1 MPSPE
6 EQLATMLANIPQ
18 KTGKPLDA
26 WLKLVARSGHEKHG
40 QIVKFLKAEHG
51 VTHGFANLI
60 ANRALGGG
68 TPAEPAGDDLVAA
81 QYAGPK
87 AALRPI
93 YDAVEKYVKTLGKD
107 VELAPKKAAVSIRR
121 SKQFALVGPATKTR
135 VDLGV
140 NLKGVEPTGKL
151 EAWGGMVTH
160 RVRLEK
166 PADLDKQVKAWLK
179 QAYEAA

>member
-1 MPSPE
+1 MATPE
-6 EQLATMLANIPQ
+6 EQLATMLANIPE

-26 WLKLVARSGHEKHG
+26 WLKLISKTGHDKHG
-40 QIVKFLKAEHG
+40 QIVKFLKTEHG

-68 TPAEPAGDDLVAA
+68 APSEPAGDDLVAA
-81 QYAGPK
+81 QYEGAK
-87 AALRPI
+87 AELRPI
-93 YDAVEKYVKTLGKD
+93 YDAVIKYVKTLGKD
-107 VELAPKKAAVSIRR
+107 VELAPKKANVSLRR
-121 SKQFALVGPATKTR
+121 SKQFATVGPATRTR
-135 VDLGV
+135 VDLGI

-166 PADLDKQVKAWLK
+166 PADFDKDVKTWLK
-179 QAYEAA
+179 QAYQAA